1 MHKLL
6 VPILLTLAAVCRLYG
21 ATESYPV
28 SGRVIDRLTRQ
39 PVPFAAVV
47 ISGQPGKGAMADS
60 AGKFTIAQV
69 KPGIY
74 RLSASMLGYRSAL
87 TSEYIVSAGTPFIE
101 IELEKEAQGIETV
114 TVMPS
119 PVRRTAESPVS
130 VRTIGLREIEKSPG
144 SNRDIAR
151 IVRSYPGVSFS
162 PVGYRNDL
170 IVRGGGPSEN
180 RFFMDG
186 IEIPNINHFA
196 TQGAS
201 GGPVSLVNSDLI
213 REIDLPMTMDF
224 MAISSYGSATKSSGV
239 VRILKDLDKPINGR
253 DVLIIEDIV
262 DSGMTLSFLKENL
275 LSRGAA
281 SLHIATLLDKPERR
295 RVPLHVDYSGFTI
308 PDEFVVGY
316 GLDYAEKYRNLPD
329 IGVLRPE
336 IYE

>member
-28 SGRVIDRLTRQ
+28 SGRGIDRQ
-39 PVPFAAVV
+39 AVPVAALV

-162 PVGYRNDL
+162 PVGRNDL

-239 VRILKDLDKPINGR
+239 VQITRDLQRDISGRDIIIVEDILDSGNTLAFLKDYF
-253 DVLIIEDIV
+253 
-262 DSGMTLSFLKENL
+262 MTK
-275 LSRGAA
+275 GAA
-281 SLHIATLLDKPERR
+281 SITIVTLLDKPSRR
-295 RVPLHVDYSGFTI
+295 EKAVEADLSGFVV

-316 GLDYAEKYRNLPD
+316 GLDYAERYRNLPY
-329 IGVLRPE
+329 IGILKPE
-336 IYE
+336 IYA